1 VTAPLFDDRT
11 LLDGGMG
18 QELLRRGIDADGN
31 ALWSANALLDAPD
44 TVQAVHEDYLRAGA
58 DVITTNTYA
67 TPRQRLAAEG
77 LGDRF
82 APLNE
87 QAGRLATAARDTVN
101 PEALIAGS
109 LPPLRGS
116 YRPDRVGP
124 VDALVPQYR
133 EMAEVLAPH
142 VDFFLCETM
151 TTAAEARAAATGA
164 AATDH
169 PVVVSWTLVDHPSEA
184 EDGLLRDGTSL
195 ADAVGALDNLPVA
208 AFLVNCAPPESVTA
222 AVPRLSRHATVPVG
236 GYANGFR
243 AIPDDWEYDAPDVL
257 PETRDDLAPG
267 AYAGYV
273 RQWIADGARIVGGC
287 CEIGPDHIAYLREM
301 MDEERVRTTG

>member
-1 VTAPLFDDRT
+1 MTDSLFDGRT

-18 QELLRRGIDADGN
+18 QELLRRGIDADDN
-31 ALWSANALLDAPD
+31 ALWSANALLHAPD
-44 TVQAVHEDYLRAGA
+44 TVQAVHEDFLRAGA

-67 TPRQRLAAEG
+67 TPRERLAAEG

-82 APLNE
+82 EALNE
-87 QAGRLATAARDTVN
+87 QAGHLATAARDAVT
-101 PEALIAGS
+101 PDALIAGS
-109 LPPLRGS
+109 LPPIRGS

-124 VDALVPQYR
+124 FDALVPQYR
-133 EMAEVLAPH
+133 EMAEVLAPY

-151 TTAAEARAAATGA
+151 ATATEARAAATGA
-164 AATDH
+164 ASTDR

-195 ADAVGALDNLPVA
+195 ADALDALSDRSLA
-208 AFLVNCAPPESVTA
+208 AVLVNCAPPESVTA
-222 AVPRLSRHATVPVG
+222 AVPRLSHHATVPVG
-236 GYANGFR
+236 GYANGFQS
-243 AIPDDWEYDAPDVL
+243 IPDDWQYDDPDVL

-273 RQWIADGARIVGGC
+273 RQWIADGAQIVGGC
-287 CEIGPDHIAYLREM
+287 CEIGPDHISYLRGMLDGEHAP
-301 MDEERVRTTG
+301 VVG